1 MSYFTLPS
9 GYTHVL
15 NSRPRGRQQSTPIR
29 NSCNVPSRT
38 IVVDFNSNCLICGCD
53 GWLPIPVGQ
62 VQDFATLE
70 DVWNSP
76 IAKILQQDVDS
87 KKFTW
92 CAIEHCGIKQRS
104 IKQARY
110 ELSINID
117 ESCNLHC
124 PSCRREPI
132 MHLSGPVVDKK
143 LQDIERVML
152 WLELFD
158 HPIHVILSGNGDP
171 LASTII
177 RPLIKKYK
185 PKSNQTFK
193 LFTNG
198 LLIKKQLTDS
208 HMLNNVSEFSISVDA
223 GSQPVYE
230 DVRRGGSWSVLLEN
244 FDYLK
249 SINKNRLTTLNF
261 AVQKNNFKDLQN
273 FVNLCQHY
281 SFKASIHGLDNWGTW
296 NTNDVSEP
304 DAWTIKN
311 GTFQQH
317 DVLNNGHPQYQEC
330 KKIIQKL
337 ILNKHKNINFSVD
350 LKTKIQDKKNT
361 NE

>member
-1 MSYFTLPS
+1 MS
-9 GYTHVL
+9 
-15 NSRPRGRQQSTPIR
+15 
-29 NSCNVPSRT
+29 
-38 IVVDFNSNCLICGCD
+38 
-53 GWLPIPVGQ
+53 
-62 VQDFATLE
+62 
-70 DVWNSP
+70 
-76 IAKILQQDVDS
+76 
-87 KKFTW
+87 
-92 CAIEHCGIKQRS
+92 
-104 IKQARY
+104 
-110 ELSINID
+110 
-117 ESCNLHC
+117 
-124 PSCRREPI
+124 
-132 MHLSGPVVDKK
+132 
-143 LQDIERVML
+143 

-208 HMLNNVSEFSISVDA
+208 HMLNNITEFSISVDA

-273 FVNLCQHY
+273 FVDLCRHY

-296 NTNDVSEP
+296 NTDDVLEP
-304 DAWTIKN
+304 DTWTIKN

-317 DVLNNGHPQYQEC
+317 DVLNKDHIQYQEC
-330 KKIIQKL
+330 KQIIQT
-337 ILNKHKNINFSVD
+337 IMSNKFQHINFSFD
-350 LKTKIQDKKNT
+350 LKAKIK
-361 NE
+361 